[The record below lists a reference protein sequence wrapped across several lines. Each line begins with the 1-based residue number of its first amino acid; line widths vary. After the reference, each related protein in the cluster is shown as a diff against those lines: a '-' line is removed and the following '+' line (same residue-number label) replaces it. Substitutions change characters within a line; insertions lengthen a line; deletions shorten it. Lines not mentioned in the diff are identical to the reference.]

1 MRTGQQARSGRAVR
15 FAAAPRRRGRG
26 RGRGRGRLSRTVTPV
41 LLLPVLV
48 AGLLS
53 GCAPGP
59 DHEAARCGWMRKTA
73 DGASPGQ
80 SGHTVILVDV
90 SSSVRGS
97 TPASGGV
104 DQAAGVKASIP
115 DWLRGVGTVSVATFG
130 GAAHDVRWTAADWAA
145 KPAPGG
151 NEVTR
156 RRHAGSVPDCVAR
169 AVARAQSTVPVR
181 GGSDVLGAVRE
192 ASTVLAGSKGTR
204 RLVVLTDGLST
215 TGCADLRDAG
225 FDGGPETDAIVQRC
239 SADKEVT
246 PRTLASVQTVFVGLG
261 QTADK
266 EPQASPAQEAWL
278 DGLWRRL
285 CAAAHP
291 KPAESADC
299 KVSEVAAPRTLSG
312 KAAPRRPGDPA
323 VEFPERTWKQAG
335 ARALFDPDSAVLR
348 TAALPQLARIAVQV
362 RDLAGVRVRV
372 LGYVD
377 PRGGSGNNRT
387 LSQARADAVKN
398 ELERLGVRGVTAVGK
413 GVPDGCPGT
422 ADVLGTEQ
430 ELQCERRVDI
440 AVVR

>member
-1 MRTGQQARSGRAVR
+1 VRTGQQARTGRASR
-15 FAAAPRRRGRG
+15 FAPAQRR
-26 RGRGRGRLSRTVTPV
+26 RGRGRLSRTVTPV

-53 GCAPGP
+53 GCASGP

-73 DGASPGQ
+73 DGTSPGQ

-130 GAAHDVRWTAADWAA
+130 GAAHDVRWTAAGWAA
-145 KPAPGG
+145 KPASGG

-156 RRHAGSVPDCVAR
+156 RRHAGSVPDCIVQ
-169 AVARAQSTVPVR
+169 AVAKAQSTVPAR
-181 GGSDVLGAVRE
+181 EGSDVLGAVRE
-192 ASTVLAGSKGTR
+192 VSTVLAGSRGTR
-204 RLVVLTDGLST
+204 RLIVLTDGLPT

-225 FDGGPETDAIVQRC
+225 FDGALETDAIVQRC

-246 PRTLASVQTVFVGLG
+246 TRTLASVETVFVGLG
-261 QTADK
+261 QTADN
-266 EPQASPAQEAWL
+266 EPQPSPAQEEWVT
-278 DGLWRRL
+278 GLWRRL

-291 KPAESADC
+291 KPAEPTDC
-299 KVSEVAAPRTLSG
+299 AVSEVTAPRTLSG
-312 KAAPRRPGDPA
+312 KASRRPGDPA

-335 ARALFDPDSAVLR
+335 ARALFDPNSAVLR
-348 TAALPQLARIAVQV
+348 AAALPQLAKIAVQV
-362 RDLAGVRVRV
+362 RDLDGVRVRV

-377 PRGGSGNNRT
+377 PRGGSGNNLT
-387 LSQARADAVKN
+387 LSQARANAVRN
-398 ELERLGVRGVTAVGK
+398 ELERLGVRGVIAVGK
-413 GVPDGCPGT
+413 GVPDGCPGA
-422 ADVLGTEQ
+422 ADSLGTEQ

>member
-1 MRTGQQARSGRAVR
+1 MRTRQQARSGRVAR
-15 FAAAPRRRGRG
+15 FAQAPRRDRPG
-26 RGRGRGRLSRTVTPV
+26 RTVTPV

-53 GCAPGP
+53 GCTSGTG
-59 DHEAARCGWMRKTA
+59 HEAAECGWMRKAA
-73 DGASPGQ
+73 DGASSNRP
-80 SGHTVILVDV
+80 GHTVILVDV

-97 TPASGGV
+97 TPDSGGV
-104 DQAAGVKASIP
+104 DQSAAVKARIP
-115 DWLRGVGTVSVATFG
+115 GWLHGVGTVSVATFG
-130 GAAHDVRWTAADWAA
+130 GAARDVRWTAADWAA
-145 KPAPGG
+145 KPTSR
-151 NEVTR
+151 NEITR
-156 RRHAGSVPDCVAR
+156 SRQAGSVPGCVAR
-169 AVARAQSTVPVR
+169 AVAEAQSTVPAR

-192 ASTVLAGSKGTR
+192 ASTVLAGSRGTR
-204 RLVVLTDGLST
+204 RLVVLTDGLPT

-225 FDGGPETDAIVQRC
+225 FDGGLETDAIVQRC

-246 PRTLASVQTVFVGLG
+246 TRTLASVETVFVGLG
-261 QTADK
+261 QTADQ

-291 KPAESADC
+291 KPADPADC
-299 KVSEVAAPRTLSG
+299 AVSEVAAPRTLSG
-312 KAAPRRPGDPA
+312 RAAPRRPGDPA

-335 ARALFDPDSAVLR
+335 ARALFDPNSAVLR
-348 TAALPQLARIAVQV
+348 AAALPQLARIAVQV

-413 GVPDGCPGT
+413 GVPDGCPGA
-422 ADVLGTEQ
+422 ADGLGTEQ